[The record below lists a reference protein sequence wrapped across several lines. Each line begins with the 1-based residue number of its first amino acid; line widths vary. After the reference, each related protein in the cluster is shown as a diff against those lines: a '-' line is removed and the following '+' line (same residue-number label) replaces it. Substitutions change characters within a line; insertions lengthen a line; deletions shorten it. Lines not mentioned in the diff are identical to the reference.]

1 MIPSQTIPDT
11 IFALSSGRGR
21 SGVAV
26 VRMSGP
32 QSRTALQRLAGV
44 IPEKREATLVWLKGP
59 TGDIIDQALAL
70 FFEGPGSATGEDMA
84 EFHVHGSITVIERVL
99 QELAHIDGCRMA
111 KPGEFT
117 RRAFEKGKLDLVEVE
132 GLADLVSSETEAQR
146 KLAMK
151 QFMGEASAVYE
162 SWRARLVDAQATIEA
177 AIDFPDEHGVSEQA
191 EKALRGRISALRFE
205 LSEAAKKAET
215 ASAVRRGLSVVIAGA
230 PNSGKSSLVNALV
243 GREMSIVSPV
253 AGTTRD
259 VVSERLVI
267 EGVPVRIADT
277 AGLRESTSDEIERM
291 GMARTAAEISG
302 ADLLVWL
309 RSVGDDAGAEPPRK
323 PDIDV
328 RSKCDLAA
336 NDPSR
341 SRNDFLD
348 VSARTEEGLGAFRD
362 ALGKLVQ
369 ERLSQAQDGTM
380 VRARHADAVR
390 KAIGHLDAALAEPV
404 TKLEIIA
411 ENMRKAG
418 LALAGITGA
427 VGAED
432 WLGRIYAEFCIG
444 K

>member
-1 MIPSQTIPDT
+1 MIPSHT

-26 VRMSGP
+26 IRMSGP
-32 QSRTALQRLAGV
+32 QSGAALLRLAGL
-44 IPEKREATLVWLKGP
+44 IPSKREAALVWLRGP
-59 TGDIIDQALAL
+59 TGEAIDQALVL
-70 FFEGPGSATGEDMA
+70 FFEGPSSATGEDMA
-84 EFHVHGSITVIERVL
+84 EFHVHGSVTVIERVL
-99 QELAHIDGCRMA
+99 QELAQIDGCRMA
-111 KPGEFT
+111 EPGEFT
-117 RRAFEKGKLDLVEVE
+117 RRAFEKGKLDLINVE
-132 GLADLVSSETEAQR
+132 GLADLLASETEVQR

-162 SWRARLVDAQATIEA
+162 SWRARLLDAQATIEA

-191 EKALRGRISALRFE
+191 EKALRARTSALRSE
-205 LSEAAKKAET
+205 LVDAARKAEM

-230 PNSGKSSLVNALV
+230 PNSGKSSMVNVLV

-259 VVSERLVI
+259 VVTEALVI

-277 AGLRESTSDEIERM
+277 AGLRHSTTDEIERL
-291 GMARTAAEISG
+291 GMARTTTEISR
-302 ADLLVWL
+302 ADILVWL
-309 RSVGDDAGAEPPRK
+309 KSVDGNQDVEPPRN
-323 PDIDV
+323 PDIEV
-328 RSKCDLAA
+328 WSKCDLTLG
-336 NDPSR
+336 DPIR
-341 SRNDFLD
+341 GRNDFLG
-348 VSARTEEGLGAFRD
+348 VSAKTGKGVDAFRD
-362 ALGKLVQ
+362 ALGKLVK
-369 ERLSQAQDGTM
+369 ERLSKAQDGTM
-380 VRARHADAVR
+380 VRVRHADAVR

-404 TKLEIIA
+404 ANLEIMA

-418 LALAGITGA
+418 LALTGITGA

>member
-1 MIPSQTIPDT
+1 
-11 IFALSSGRGR
+11 
-21 SGVAV
+21 
-26 VRMSGP
+26 MSGP
-32 QSRTALQRLAGV
+32 QSRAALQRLAGV
-44 IPEKREATLVWLKGP
+44 IPAKREVTLVWLKGP
-59 TGDIIDQALAL
+59 TGDVIDQALVIL
-70 FFEGPGSATGEDMA
+70 FEGPGSATGEDMA
-84 EFHVHGSITVIERVL
+84 EFHVHGSATVIERVL
-99 QELAHIDGCRMA
+99 LELGAIDGCRMA
-111 KPGEFT
+111 QPGEFM
-117 RRAFEKGKLDLVEVE
+117 RRAFEKGKLDLIEVE
-132 GLADLVSSETEAQR
+132 GLADLLSSETEAQR

-151 QFMGEASAVYE
+151 QFIGEASAVYE
-162 SWRARLVDAQATIEA
+162 SWRARLLDAQATIEA

-191 EKALRGRISALRFE
+191 EKVLRARISVLRSE
-205 LSEAAKKAET
+205 LVEAAKKAEV

-259 VVSERLVI
+259 VVSEALVI

-291 GMARTAAEISG
+291 GMARTATEILG
-302 ADLLVWL
+302 ADIMVWL
-309 RSVGDDAGAEPPRK
+309 RSVGGDDQVEPPRK

-328 RSKCDLAA
+328 RSKCDLAT
-336 NDPSR
+336 NNPSR
-341 SRNDFLD
+341 IRNDSLD
-348 VSARTEEGLGAFRD
+348 VSVRTGEGLGTFRD

-369 ERLSQAQDGTM
+369 ERLSLAQDGTM

-390 KAIGHLDAALAEPV
+390 KAISHLDGALSEPA
-404 TKLEIIA
+404 TNLEIIS

>member
-1 MIPSQTIPDT
+1 
-11 IFALSSGRGR
+11 
-21 SGVAV
+21 
-26 VRMSGP
+26 MSGP
-32 QSRTALQRLAGV
+32 KANAALLRLAGV
-44 IPEKREATLVWLKGP
+44 VPEKREATLVWLRAP
-59 TGDIIDQALAL
+59 TGDIIDQALVL

-84 EFHVHGSITVIERVL
+84 EFHVHGSAMVIERVL
-99 QELAHIDGCRMA
+99 LELSTIDGCRMA
-111 KPGEFT
+111 VPGEFT

-132 GLADLVSSETEAQR
+132 GLADLLSSETEAQR
-146 KLAMK
+146 RLAMK

-162 SWRARLVDAQATIEA
+162 SWRTRLLDAQATIEA

-191 EKALRGRISALRFE
+191 EKALRERISALRSE
-205 LSEAAKKAET
+205 LVDAANKAEM
-215 ASAVRRGLSVVIAGA
+215 ASAARRGLSVVIAGA

-259 VVSERLVI
+259 VVSEALVI

-277 AGLRESTSDEIERM
+277 AGLRESTADEIERM
-291 GMARTAAEISG
+291 GMARTATEISG
-302 ADLLVWL
+302 ADILVWL
-309 RSVGDDAGAEPPRK
+309 RSVDDDDGSIEPPRK
-323 PDIDV
+323 PDINV

-336 NDPSR
+336 NNPDR
-341 SRNDFLD
+341 NRNDSVD
-348 VSARTEEGLGAFRD
+348 VSARTGEGLGAFRH

-369 ERLSQAQDGTM
+369 ERLSQVQDGTM

-390 KAIGHLDAALAEPV
+390 KAIGHLDAALAEPA
-404 TKLEIIA
+404 TNLEIIA

>member
-1 MIPSQTIPDT
+1 MIPSYSIPGT

-26 VRMSGP
+26 IRMSGP
-32 QSRTALQRLAGV
+32 QSRAALRRLGGM

-59 TGDIIDQALAL
+59 TGDIIDQALVL

-84 EFHVHGSITVIERVL
+84 EFHVHGSATVIERVL
-99 QELAHIDGCRMA
+99 LELSAIDECRMA
-111 KPGEFT
+111 EPGEFT

-132 GLADLVSSETEAQR
+132 GLADLLSSETEPQR
-146 KLAMK
+146 RLAMK
-151 QFMGEASAVYE
+151 QFMGEATAVYE
-162 SWRARLVDAQATIEA
+162 SWRVRLLDAQATIEA

-191 EKALRGRISALRFE
+191 EKALRARISTLRSE
-205 LSEAAKKAET
+205 LVDAANKAEM

-259 VVSERLVI
+259 VVSEALVI

-291 GMARTAAEISG
+291 GMARTATEISG
-302 ADLLVWL
+302 ADILVWL
-309 RSVGDDAGAEPPRK
+309 RSVDDGEGVEPPRK
-323 PDIDV
+323 PDINV

-336 NDPSR
+336 NSPSR
-341 SRNDFLD
+341 NRNDSVD
-348 VSARTEEGLGAFRD
+348 VSARTGEGLGALRD

-390 KAIGHLDAALAEPV
+390 KAIGHLDAALAEPA

>member
-1 MIPSQTIPDT
+1 VI
-11 IFALSSGRGR
+11 
-21 SGVAV
+21 
-26 VRMSGP
+26 RMSGP
-32 QSRTALQRLAGV
+32 QSRAALLRLAGMF
-44 IPEKREATLVWLKGP
+44 PEKREATLVWLKGL
-59 TGDIIDQALAL
+59 TGDVIDQALVL
-70 FFEGPGSATGEDMA
+70 FFEGPASATGEDMA
-84 EFHVHGSITVIERVL
+84 EFHVHGSATVIERL
-99 QELAHIDGCRMA
+99 LLELAQIDGCRMA
-111 KPGEFT
+111 QPGEFT
-117 RRAFEKGKLDLVEVE
+117 RRAFEKGKLDLIEVE
-132 GLADLVSSETEAQR
+132 GLADLLSSETETQR
-146 KLAMK
+146 RLAMK

-162 SWRARLVDAQATIEA
+162 SWRVRLLDAQATIQA

-191 EKALRGRISALRFE
+191 EKALRARISVLRLE
-205 LSEAAKKAET
+205 LVDAANKAEM

-259 VVSERLVI
+259 VVSEALVI

-302 ADLLVWL
+302 ADILVWL
-309 RSVGDDAGAEPPRK
+309 RSVDEDNQVEPPRK
-323 PDIDV
+323 PDINV

-336 NDPSR
+336 NNPSR
-341 SRNDFLD
+341 NRNDSLD
-348 VSARTEEGLGAFRD
+348 VSARTGKGLGAFRD

-369 ERLSQAQDGTM
+369 KRLSQAQDGTM

-390 KAIGHLDAALAEPV
+390 KAIGHLDAAIAEP
-404 TKLEIIA
+404 TTNLEIIA